1 MYFIRK
7 LLSPLIHLANK
18 CKNYRSGNEFYS
30 NHKNTAD
37 EIKQIESALNMLV
50 HRFEELRIKDK
61 EIFATATHELK
72 TPLAIIKAR
81 VEKLQQSDEY
91 KKEDFINDINK
102 DIQRLYLEIQSML
115 YFNIFDFDEKEDIS
129 VLHTIKEAIS
139 KVDLLLKSRNLEVK
153 IIGNDFTLQTRQNLF
168 SKMFMSIFENA
179 IAYAEQQ
186 STIQITLDSKII
198 NTKYTRWKNKS
209 I

>member
-81 VEKLQQSDEY
+81 VEKFQQNNGY
-91 KKEDFINDINK
+91 KKENFINDINS

-153 IIGNDFTLQTRQNLF
+153 IIGKFYTANKTKFIFKNVYVNL
-168 SKMFMSIFENA
+168 
-179 IAYAEQQ
+179 
-186 STIQITLDSKII
+186 
-198 NTKYTRWKNKS
+198 
-209 I
+209 

>member
-7 LLSPLIHLANK
+7 LLSPLIHLANQ

-81 VEKLQQSDEY
+81 VEKFQQNNGY
-91 KKEDFINDINK
+91 KKENFINDINS

-153 IIGNDFTLQTRQNLF
+153 IIGKFYTANKTKFIFKNVYVNLWKCHCIRGTAKHNTNHARF
-168 SKMFMSIFENA
+168 KN
-179 IAYAEQQ
+179 YQY
-186 STIQITLDSKII
+186 KIH
-198 NTKYTRWKNKS
+198 KVEK
-209 I
+209 

>member
-1 MYFIRK
+1 MD
-7 LLSPLIHLANK
+7 
-18 CKNYRSGNEFYS
+18 
-30 NHKNTAD
+30 T
-37 EIKQIESALNMLV
+37 
-50 HRFEELRIKDK
+50 
-61 EIFATATHELK
+61 
-72 TPLAIIKAR
+72 
-81 VEKLQQSDEY
+81 
-91 KKEDFINDINK
+91 KKENFINDINS